1 MLSRHG
7 REGAHRVLIVL
18 SQARWSGNDGGEN
31 CRKRA
36 RVGQR
41 GREPQGHMR
50 TRHQKEGVT
59 RAVRIGPSDLSGC
72 SRRATCRT
80 RAGRGKGRALWH
92 GIGPDGR
99 STAAHGGLAIFLTSP
114 MARRN
119 SQRAE
124 KGGAR
129 RKFRNRQPGSA
140 RARLMNSF
148 LPKFRYRRSRP
159 RPNAPVGAVPAAC
172 ELRACNS
179 LLIYIPGKQP
189 ALGYCKQVK

>member
-36 RVGQR
+36 RVGRR
-41 GREPQGHMR
+41 GHEPQGHMR
-50 TRHQKEGVT
+50 TRHQKEGVAQDGAH
-59 RAVRIGPSDLSGC
+59 RAVGPLGLQPARDVSYTCRPGQAPCALTRHWARWTVD
-72 SRRATCRT
+72 RRARWCRHLFDV
-80 RAGRGKGRALWH
+80 ACGA
-92 GIGPDGR
+92 PQ
-99 STAAHGGLAIFLTSP
+99 LA
-114 MARRN
+114 ARRK
-119 SQRAE
+119 R
-124 KGGAR
+124 GAR

-148 LPKFRYRRSRP
+148 LPKFRYRRSRS

>member
-7 REGAHRVLIVL
+7 REGRTASLLCCHKHAGAGTMAGRIAVKGLESAEGATSRKGTCEHGIK
-18 SQARWSGNDGGEN
+18 
-31 CRKRA
+31 KRA
-36 RVGQR
+36 S
-41 GREPQGHMR
+41 HK
-50 TRHQKEGVT
+50 T
-59 RAVRIGPSDLSGC
+59 VRIGPSDLSGC

-148 LPKFRYRRSRP
+148 LPKFRYRRSRS